1 MQAIIAR
8 MIIGLHRY
16 INSVRPITGV
26 QFNLGGSAQYFDI
39 MLSHKC
45 RIVHSVLT
53 TSVNNI
59 PKGTDIMM
67 FSSDNPL

>member
-8 MIIGLHRY
+8 MIIGLHRF
-16 INSVRPITGV
+16 INSNRPTTGV
-26 QFNLGGSAQYFDI
+26 QFNLDGSAQYIDI
-39 MLSHKC
+39 LLSHKC

-59 PKGTDIMM
+59 PRGIDIMR